1 MESRIDKDVFDKLN
15 AIIPTFNGVRSLR
28 IEHGTS
34 TDTLCVYVLSSW
46 MFNKERISKNIA
58 LNGVSKFSVKFF
70 EVPDDDDSL

>member
-28 IEHGTS
+28 IEHGAS
-34 TDTLCVYVLSSW
+34 TDTLCVYVSSSW